1 MDKLEITNNASTRF
15 VNELKRKSF
24 HFLSA
29 GIPLGYYWTNY
40 DVAIWVIG
48 GLLTLAL
55 AVEYA
60 RAYSERANKLFHQ
73 FFGQM
78 LRTEEASSY
87 SGATFLL
94 ISSFLVVLI
103 FHKDVAILC
112 LLFLIFGDGMAAIIG
127 KKFGRTRIFGKTLE
141 GTLAFAITALG
152 VGFFFLQ
159 VPFSIRLIGALTAAL
174 VELLPIRTSDN
185 LRIPI
190 LSGSVMEILYVHF
203 LRNLPDS
210 GHDVVV

>member
-1 MDKLEITNNASTRF
+1 MIESENQFS
-15 VNELKRKSF
+15 NELKRKSF

-48 GLLTLAL
+48 GLLAV
-55 AVEYA
+55 AIVVEYA
-60 RAYSERANKLFHQ
+60 RFYSRRANDLFNR
-73 FFGQM
+73 FFGTM
-78 LRTEEASSY
+78 LREEEAQSY

-94 ISSFLVVLI
+94 ISSFLVVLL
-103 FHKDVAILC
+103 FHRDVAILC
-112 LLFLIFGDGMAAIIG
+112 LLFLIFGDGMAAIVG
-127 KKFGRTRIFGKTLE
+127 KRFGRTRIFNKTLE
-141 GTLAFAITALG
+141 GTLAFAVTA
-152 VGFFFLQ
+152 VTIGFFFTQ
-159 VPFSIRLIGALTAAL
+159 VPFSIRLTGALVAAV

-210 GHDVVV
+210 GHEVVV